1 MADDL
6 DKQYPPETLLELGKL
21 ALRMSRNK
29 DTRREFLKTVKKIA
43 PDYQLPGD
51 QQVEDLRHELEEKAS
66 KAEADR
72 AANEVRTRLEVQRAM
87 LAEGKLIPGKQ
98 FTPEQI
104 KEIEEKVMP
113 KYGISDYEGAAKI
126 YLGDNKPPPQVG
138 RPGSTTW
145 TFPDIPGLFEDPT
158 KAAREAA
165 NTVIDE
171 LHRGRGA

>member
-21 ALRMSRNK
+21 ALRMSRSK

-51 QQVEDLRHELEEKAS
+51 QQVEDLRLELQEKDLKDEEKRR
-66 KAEADR
+66 ADEIL
-72 AANEVRTRLEVQRAM
+72 ARLTNQRSA
-87 LAEGKLIPGKQ
+87 LAEGTLIAGKK
-98 FTPEQI
+98 FTAEQI
-104 KEIEEKVMP
+104 KEIEEKIMP

-126 YLGDNKPPPQVG
+126 YLGDFKPPPAAG

-145 TFPDIPGLFEDPT
+145 TFPDIPGLFEDPA

-165 NTVIDE
+165 NQVIDE
-171 LHRGRGA
+171 LHRGRA

>member
-51 QQVEDLRHELEEKAS
+51 QQVEDLRLELAEK
-66 KAEADR
+66 KQKEDDER
-72 AANEVRTRLEVQRAM
+72 RTKEITERLESQRSD
-87 LAEGKLIPGKQ
+87 LADGRLIAGKK
-98 FTPEQI
+98 FTAEQI
-104 KEIEEKVMP
+104 KEIEEKIMP

-171 LHRGRGA
+171 LHRGRA